1 MNAARQFYANNS
13 GLVQNVLYILTVV
26 VVVYLVYSY
35 LTAGSSEERY
45 VIQLDMSSGSAT
57 PYGLQGNASTA
68 TLPSGGVPRGDATTP
83 LTEYCINMDNSAAV
97 GDSGSSRGAS
107 PLLRIKEGSDFTFS
121 WWMYI
126 SAWNSN
132 RMGVIKPV
140 ICITDPEVSDPS
152 SGGDSAYI
160 MITFLYPNTNKL
172 GIRFHTRPTAA
183 NEVTW
188 MQNFLQCAK
197 DPATAQQAFSNTG
210 SSPVCDINDI
220 DMQRWLNFTVVVSGR
235 VVDVYYDG
243 KLNRSCVLPGAVVGS
258 SKGFQMA
265 VTSLVGGFNGYL
277 NGVFFAGRALTPDR
291 IYGLYQAGP
300 QGTTSIVRA
309 LFSRLG
315 INMSYRGGSHWA
327 NFL

>member
-26 VVVYLVYSY
+26 VVCYLIYSY

-45 VIQLDMSSGSAT
+45 VIQLDMSSGSLT

-68 TLPSGGVPRGDATTP
+68 ALPNPAGSTGDSSTP
-83 LTEYCINMDNSAAV
+83 QTSYCINMDNTEALGKSTSDRAPNAM
-97 GDSGSSRGAS
+97 
-107 PLLRIKEGSDFTFS
+107 LRIKEGSDFTFS
-121 WWMYI
+121 WWMYV

-140 ICITDPEVSDPS
+140 ICISDLTVSDPS

-160 MITFLYPNTNKL
+160 MVSFLYPNTNKL

-188 MQNFLQCAK
+188 MQNFMQCAK
-197 DPATAQQAFSNTG
+197 DPAAAQQAFSNSG

-243 KLNRSCVLPGAVVGS
+243 KLNRSCVLPGPVVGS
-258 SKGFQMA
+258 AKGFQFA
-265 VTSLVGGFNGYL
+265 NTSLSGGFNGYL
-277 NGVFFAGRALTPDR
+277 NGAFFAGRALTPDR

-309 LFSRLG
+309 LFSKLG
-315 INMSYRGGSHWA
+315 INMSYSGGSHWA